1 MKVNT
6 KSRPLL
12 TWITTLIVILV
23 TTSLKADDIDVFVNP
38 SVSGVK
44 PNLLLILDLSD
55 SMDYTPSN
63 DAPSAGNP
71 SKIDILKAAMNEI
84 LDDPNLSGNVNI
96 GLQTFK
102 SKSSNAGTPIIFPIA
117 DLEADAHSIDP
128 AIPTGTTVRQV
139 LKNQIQV
146 ADTEGNLTPI
156 LNALYEATRYY
167 RGMTLDGVWAL
178 AGDLPPVWDQTAT
191 PPHYDDTDYSGIDD
205 YDKWRSPHIASYTGT
220 AEAEPTRTQ
229 TLLNTPGSDEKT
241 CYDYSPYG
249 ATDYCV
255 EYEGI
260 TLDRSAGWMSCTEYS
275 FDSCSEAYTYGPF
288 QDPGNCSVNAPGT
301 SSPWVCGGDSG
312 NNSEFW
318 CIQPNITSTSSKACC
333 SEAADETG
341 TECKTWSYWN
351 RTYSC
356 PGTFNTYTY
365 NRCTFE
371 INEDYSNVADTR
383 QYISPIKQACQPNNI
398 LLLTDGAPASQVQVE
413 SAQNDSS
420 TSPTWPYRVRELIAE
435 NTGSKTSSSA
445 ATAAVVCEDLS
456 SSLFSASSNSVGAN
470 CIVELTDFLKTVD
483 QIPSIPDSKV
493 NLHAIAFGDMTT
505 GAKQFLQRL
514 ATEQRGGVNKINYHE
529 ATSLDS
535 LKDAIKTVISAAG
548 ADNFSFSG
556 VSINVNSNR
565 LSSSEKTFINV
576 FKPTP
581 DPIWPGNSKGYFLGL
596 NGLEDINR
604 QAATVT
610 RANGVEQFKDS
621 AQSFWSSSA
630 DGNDVSAGGLLNKIN
645 PSTRSMYFTIETDSL
660 PILGGTQSALDITS
674 STYQL
679 TAANSARL
687 TKARMGMPV
696 TASDSDQTDLID
708 WARQKHMGES
718 LHSKPTLVDYGVGAS
733 GGVEQVLFVATN
745 EGILHGFD
753 VTSPASGSN
762 GDTSGGDELFAFMPA
777 EMLKNLNSLKTNTS
791 ASSHIYGIDGPI
803 SIWREAG
810 ADNKINDSSDHAYL
824 YFGMRRGGGTYYA
837 MDVTDP
843 SSPKIKWRI
852 DNSATGFS
860 KLGQSWSRMSLT
872 EVFDNGNKRKV
883 LIFSGGYDTDQDI
896 KTTQSADDSG
906 LGIYMVDADTGQLL
920 MSIGPNATDF
930 SKVNSDMNQSIPSDI
945 RLIDS
950 NGNGVTDRLYFGDMG
965 SNIWRVDIN
974 ESASITSAN
983 SFNVHKLASLNDATN
998 TEVGNR
1004 RFFYPP
1010 SVTLTLHNKLPAL
1023 AVAIGSG
1030 FRAQP
1035 FNAINQDK
1043 FFVIFDE
1050 DYQTGNPASAST
1062 LSLANLYN
1070 TTNNTIQNDDD
1081 DDDSFQN
1088 SSGWYF
1094 DLDTNEKVLSESL
1107 IFDNKLLFS
1116 AYQPELS
1123 SASSCG
1129 ISSNALYVV
1138 DLNTAKP
1145 VIPQNIDT
1153 NTLGAEQPPADAAGV
1168 PYRKININNS
1178 SIAGSPTLV
1187 FLDPAITGVTGL
1199 DDSSGECANSA
1210 QIYSGSEKLLDIS
1223 NCIHNIFWRESSE

>member
-1 MKVNT
+1 MNFKT
-6 KSRPLL
+6 KHQPKR
-12 TWITTLIVILV
+12 TWIVTLIAILLS
-23 TTSLKADDIDVFVNP
+23 TCIQADDIDVFVNP

-44 PNLLLILDLSD
+44 PNLLLVLDLSD

-63 DAPSAGNP
+63 GVPTTGNP
-71 SKIDILKAAMNEI
+71 SKIDILKTAMNEI
-84 LDDPNLSGNVNI
+84 LDDPILIGNVNI
-96 GLQTFK
+96 GLQTFQ
-102 SKSSNAGTPIIFPIA
+102 SKYSSVGAPIIFPVA
-117 DLEADAHSIDP
+117 DPEADANSIDP

-146 ADTEGNLTPI
+146 ATTDGYMTPI

-167 RGMTLDGVWAL
+167 RGMPLNGVLDL
-178 AGDLPPVWDQTAT
+178 AGEVSPLWNQAAI
-191 PPHYDDTDYSGIDD
+191 PPHYNTATD
-205 YDKWRSPHIASYTGT
+205 DKWRTPHRASYTG
-220 AEAEPTRTQ
+220 EAKSEPILTQ
-229 TLLNTPGSDEKT
+229 TLLSTPGSSIKY
-241 CYDYSPYG
+241 CYDYSSYG
-249 ATDYCV
+249 SSDLCV
-255 EYEGI
+255 EYKGI
-260 TLDRSAGWMSCTEYS
+260 TLDRSSGWMSCTPITYGT
-275 FDSCSEAYTYGPF
+275 CSEPYVYGEF
-288 QDPGNCSVNAPGT
+288 EDPGNCSINAPGT
-301 SSPWVCGGDSG
+301 SSPWICGGDSG
-312 NNSEFW
+312 NNTEFW
-318 CIQPNITSTSSKACC
+318 CIQPNKTSTSSKACC
-333 SEAADETG
+333 SATADETG
-341 TECKTWSYWN
+341 TECKSWTYWY
-351 RTYSC
+351 RTSIC
-356 PGTFNTYTY
+356 PGTMLTKGYD
-365 NRCTFE
+365 RCTFE
-371 INEDYSNVADTR
+371 INEDYSSVADTR

-398 LLLTDGAPASQVQVE
+398 LLLTDGAPASQVEVD
-413 SAQNDSS
+413 SAKNNSATD
-420 TSPTWPYRVRELIAE
+420 PTWPYRVRKLIAE
-435 NTGSKTSSSA
+435 NTGTKSSSSD

-456 SSLFSASSNSVGAN
+456 SSLFSSSANSVGAN
-470 CIVELTDFLKTVD
+470 CSVELTNFLKTVS

-493 NLHAIAFGDMTT
+493 NLHAIAFGDMTP

-514 ATEQRGGVNKINYHE
+514 ATEKRGGVNKINYHE

-535 LKDAIKTVISAAG
+535 LKNAIKTVISAAG

-581 DPIWPGNSKGYFLGL
+581 DPIWPGNSKGYFLGV

-604 QAATVT
+604 QPATVT
-610 RANGVEQFKDS
+610 RANGVEQFKFS

-630 DGNDVSAGGLLNKIN
+630 DGNDVSAGGLLNKID
-645 PSTRSMYFTIETDSL
+645 PTGRSMYFTVETDSL
-660 PILGGTQSALDITS
+660 PTLGGSPSALDITS
-674 STYQL
+674 ATYQL
-679 TAANSARL
+679 TTTNNARL
-687 TKARMGMPV
+687 TKERMGMPE
-696 TASDSDQTDLID
+696 TASDTDQTDLIN

-718 LHSKPTLVDYGVGAS
+718 LHTKPTLIDFGAEAS
-733 GGVEQVLFVATN
+733 GGIEQVLFIATN

-753 VTSPASGSN
+753 VTSPAPGSSGDS
-762 GDTSGGDELFAFMPA
+762 SGGNELFAFMPA

-791 ASSHIYGIDGPI
+791 TSPHIYGIDGPM

-810 ADNKINDSSDHAYL
+810 ADNKINESSDHAYL
-824 YFGMRRGGGTYYA
+824 YFGMRRGGGAYYA

-843 SSPKIKWRI
+843 SRPKIKWRI

-872 EVFDNGNKRKV
+872 DVFDNGKKRKV
-883 LIFSGGYDTDQDI
+883 LIFGGGYDSDQDT

-906 LGIYMVDADTGQLL
+906 LGIYMVDADSGQLL
-920 MSIGPNATDF
+920 MSIGPNATEF
-930 SKVNSDMNQSIPSDI
+930 FKENADMNQSIPSDI

-965 SNIWRVDIN
+965 SNVWRVDFN
-974 ESASITSAN
+974 ESESITNVN
-983 SFNVHKLASLNDATN
+983 SFNVYKLANLSDATI
-998 TEVGNR
+998 TEAGNR
-1004 RFFYPP
+1004 RFYYPP
-1010 SVTLTLHNKLPAL
+1010 SITLTMHNKEPVL

-1043 FFVIFDE
+1043 FFVIFDRN
-1050 DYQTGNPASAST
+1050 YQTGNPDPSSST
-1062 LSLANLYN
+1062 LSLANLHN
-1070 TTNNTIQNDDD
+1070 TTDNTIQDDAENTA
-1081 DDDSFQN
+1081 FHN

-1123 SASSCG
+1123 SSSSCG

-1138 DLNTAKP
+1138 DLNSAKP

-1153 NTLGAEQPPADAAGV
+1153 DSPGSEQPPAGFAGI

-1187 FLDPAITGVTGL
+1187 FLDPAVTSVSGL
-1199 DDSSGECANSA
+1199 SDSSGECANSA